1 MIRILCFLL
10 MLSFNHNL
18 FSQSNF
24 LVSFSSGLQSIK
36 KDVGLNYDFGLS
48 YKVSPKTLL
57 NAEILFAELDKNEY
71 SLTYEL
77 QKYSINVHYGLEN
90 DTNFGISL
98 IMGFSYMIFEK
109 TLIQNE
115 HEGLGIDLGAKF
127 SFQQNRNFDY
137 GFKLLNTFNPVA
149 NGAIF
154 QSNLFFTYRF

>member
-1 MIRILCFLL
+1 MKRILFFLS
-10 MLSFNHNL
+10 MLSFTPQL

-24 LVSFSSGLQSIK
+24 SVSFSTGLQSIK
-36 KDVGLNYDFGLS
+36 KDVGLNYDVGLS
-48 YKVSPKTLL
+48 YRVSPKTLL
-57 NAEILFAELDKNEY
+57 NAEFLFAQLDKNEY
-71 SLTYEL
+71 SLTYEV
-77 QKYSINVHYGLEN
+77 QKYSINVHYGLVN
-90 DTNFGISL
+90 DTNFGISS
-98 IMGFSYMIFEK
+98 IMGFSYMVFEK
-109 TLIQNE
+109 TLLQDE